1 MIEPVVTRTCRECFD
16 TAAEETPHTA
26 SPFVDGGDS
35 APVQHQNVEDRAFV
49 LSVRHHFVS
58 LIGVRRWASQA
69 LNACSDTWQFDAT
82 ANVLSVCRLSK
93 RPVPRRALKGR
104 GTGLGVQVTETELPK
119 GVKSTAVV
127 LDKTIF
133 HSQVPAETSVASHST
148 KQTYG

>member
-1 MIEPVVTRTCRECFD
+1 V
-16 TAAEETPHTA
+16 
-26 SPFVDGGDS
+26 
-35 APVQHQNVEDRAFV
+35 
-49 LSVRHHFVS
+49 
-58 LIGVRRWASQA
+58 WASRA
-69 LNACSDTWQFDAT
+69 LNACRDTWQFDAT
-82 ANVLSVCRLSK
+82 ANVLSVCQLSK

-104 GTGLGVQVTETELPK
+104 GTGLDVQVTETELPK